1 MKAFFAGGWSK
12 KLVAF
17 ILTVA
22 VILLNR
28 FLDLG
33 LSEDELLILTG
44 GFGAY
49 AISQGISDAG
59 FTGKVKAET
68 EAIVQMKALD
78 VAANEKEPAD
88 KPPALK
94 LD

>member
-1 MKAFFAGGWSK
+1 MKSVFSGGWSK
-12 KLVAF
+12 KLIAF
-17 ILTVA
+17 LLTVA

-68 EAIVQMKALD
+68 EAIVARKEI
-78 VAANEKEPAD
+78 VAATNEKE
-88 KPPALK
+88 KQ
-94 LD
+94 

>member
-1 MKAFFAGGWSK
+1 MKWAFSVGWSK

-17 ILTVA
+17 LLTVA

-33 LSEDELLILTG
+33 FSEDELLILTG

-68 EAIVQMKALD
+68 EAIVERKAI
-78 VAANEKEPAD
+78 VAATDEKEQTE
-88 KPPALK
+88 K
-94 LD
+94 